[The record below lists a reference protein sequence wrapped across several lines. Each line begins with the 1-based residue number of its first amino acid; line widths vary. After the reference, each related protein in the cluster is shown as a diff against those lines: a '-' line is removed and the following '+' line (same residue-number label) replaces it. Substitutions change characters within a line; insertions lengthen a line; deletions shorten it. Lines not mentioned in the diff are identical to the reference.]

1 MNDTYESIEYRCA
14 NRIARVTLN
23 RPAKRNALSYQLRRE
38 LIDALR
44 AAERNDEVTV
54 ILIDGAG
61 PSFCSGYDVTPNEDR
76 GTSPEGWVSSAHFD
90 SWTDQFARCLLYT
103 SDAAD
108 E

>member
-54 ILIDGAG
+54 I
-61 PSFCSGYDVTPNEDR
+61 P
-76 GTSPEGWVSSAHFD
+76 VSYTHLRAHE
-90 SWTDQFARCLLYT
+90 T
-103 SDAAD
+103 
-108 E
+108 

>member
-14 NRIARVTLN
+14 DRIARVTLN

-44 AAERNDEVTV
+44 AAERNDEVSV

-61 PSFCSGYDVTPNEDR
+61 PSFCLSLI
-76 GTSPEGWVSSAHFD
+76 HI
-90 SWTDQFARCLLYT
+90 
-103 SDAAD
+103 
-108 E
+108 